1 MGVERQQSGFYQRS
15 LFEGLEE
22 NPRPDQDGE
31 ARSQSVRSEEPQA
44 SAAFDPARALSVNLM
59 EEVTKPD
66 NLNRA
71 FRQVRA
77 NKGAAGVDGM
87 SVADLRAWIG
97 SHKEKFIVSLL
108 DGTYQ
113 PQSVRGV
120 EIPKPGGGVRQL
132 GIPTVV
138 DRLVQQAI
146 LQVLEKIL
154 DPTFSTSSFGF
165 RPRRGAHDALA
176 QASHYVSAGRPIVVD
191 LDLEKFFDRVN
202 HDILMSRLARRIGDR
217 RLLRIIRR
225 FLACASNGTKGRR
238 KGDRCLRCWRTCFW
252 TTWIGN
258 LTGVAT
264 SFAAMRTTATFTCG
278 RWRRGNECWRR

>member
-1 MGVERQQSGFYQRS
+1 MGVERQQGGYYQPS
-15 LFEGLEE
+15 LFDGIEE

-31 ARSQSVRSEEPQA
+31 ARSLSVGREEPQA
-44 SAAFDPARALSVNLM
+44 SAASDPARALSVNLM
-59 EEVTKPD
+59 EEVTKRD

-77 NKGAAGVDGM
+77 NKGAAGGGGM
-87 SVADLRAWIG
+87 TVGGLSDWIAL
-97 SHKEKFIVSLL
+97 HKDEVTASLL

-113 PQSVRGV
+113 PQPVRGV

-165 RPRRGAHDALA
+165 RPGRGAHNALA
-176 QASHYVSAGRPIVVD
+176 QASRYVGEGRPIVVD

-202 HDILMSRLARRIGDR
+202 HDILLSRLARRIGDQ

-225 FLACASNGTKGRR
+225 FLQAGLMQ
-238 KGDRCLRCWRTCFW
+238 D
-252 TTWIGN
+252 
-258 LTGVAT
+258 GVCVAP
-264 SFAAMRTTATFTCG
+264 
-278 RWRRGNECWRR
+278 E